1 FIGGTPLRPEMWLE
15 RRITDWLTTSLEA
28 SS

>member
-1 FIGGTPLRPEMWLE
+1 TPLRPEMWLE
-15 RRITDWLTTSLEA
+15 RRIPDWLTTYLEA

>member
-1 FIGGTPLRPEMWLE
+1 GGTVRRPEMWLE
-15 RRITDWLTTSLEA
+15 SRIPDWLTTYLEA